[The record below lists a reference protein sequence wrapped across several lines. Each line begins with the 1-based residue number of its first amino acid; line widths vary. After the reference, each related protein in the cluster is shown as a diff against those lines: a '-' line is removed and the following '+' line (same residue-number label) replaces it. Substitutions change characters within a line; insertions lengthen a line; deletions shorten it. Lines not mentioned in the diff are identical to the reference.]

1 MQKKNN
7 IDRLRENSK
16 NFFENFVE
24 YSVDGIYKS
33 QLPINS
39 NISCIKEIKG
49 EYDKIFYINYYK
61 NLKFGIS
68 EEIIENL
75 NMLKS
80 SSKELNSH
88 YIMPGNIH
96 LDPYNWNLLSQ
107 NKKEIEVTIEYKN
120 NISKKIKMIETNSR
134 LEIENAKNIIS
145 SEQYSQIC
153 NDFRKTLNKNPSIK
167 NAMKLKI

>member
-1 MQKKNN
+1 MQNKNN

-68 EEIIENL
+68 EEII
-75 NMLKS
+75 
-80 SSKELNSH
+80 
-88 YIMPGNIH
+88 
-96 LDPYNWNLLSQ
+96 
-107 NKKEIEVTIEYKN
+107 
-120 NISKKIKMIETNSR
+120 
-134 LEIENAKNIIS
+134 
-145 SEQYSQIC
+145 
-153 NDFRKTLNKNPSIK
+153 
-167 NAMKLKI
+167 